1 MSKVLSTKLKADE
14 VDRFT
19 AMAEQQGETKSGL
32 LRRLVQDYL
41 NSIGKAD
48 RTVPTSEPLPTT
60 SPKKRLLLEKT
71 NDVDGLP
78 LNQNRMPKDSL
89 LVYRS
94 DAKGR
99 PETSPKSSISKGW
112 LLLLLL
118 LAVWL
123 KSRPSIAEDRSS
135 VLTTQSPQV
144 DANGLYTHTVG
155 NTIVYSSSPTP
166 FW

>member
-1 MSKVLSTKLKADE
+1 MKVLSTKLKADE
-14 VDRFT
+14 ADRFT

-32 LRRLVQDYL
+32 LRRLAQDYL
-41 NSIGKAD
+41 NSSGKAD
-48 RTVPTSEPLPTT
+48 RTASISEPFPAT

-71 NDVDGLP
+71 NDVNGLP
-78 LNQNRMPKDSL
+78 LDQNRMPEDSL

-99 PETSPKSSISKGW
+99 PETSPKSSVSKGW

-135 VLTTQSPQV
+135 ALTTQSPQV

-155 NTIVYSSSPTP
+155 NATVYSSSPTP